1 VAFHD
6 ALDFTAEYDNP
17 KPSLSAC
24 CGSES
29 TGRYLGDR
37 RLERGAG

>member
-17 KPSLSAC
+17 PYAEAVAIRLS
-24 CGSES
+24 
-29 TGRYLGDR
+29 RI
-37 RLERGAG
+37 